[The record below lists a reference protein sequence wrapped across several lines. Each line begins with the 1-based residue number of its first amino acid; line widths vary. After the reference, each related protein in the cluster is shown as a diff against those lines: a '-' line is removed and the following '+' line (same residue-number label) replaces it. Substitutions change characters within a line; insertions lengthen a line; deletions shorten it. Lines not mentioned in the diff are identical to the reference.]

1 VTLSRCAWC
10 GTQFKGSEGTGRPR
24 LYCRRSCRQRDYESR
39 RRTTELGVGE
49 QELVVTRKQLE
60 EMRDRVFVLS
70 CALDDWDQ
78 AEATDRRRT
87 LNEVIAAARE
97 LVA

>member
-1 VTLSRCAWC
+1 
-10 GTQFKGSEGTGRPR
+10 
-24 LYCRRSCRQRDYESR
+24 
-39 RRTTELGVGE
+39 VGE
-49 QELVVTRKQLE
+49 QELVVTREQLE

-70 CALDDWDQ
+70 CALDDWD
-78 AEATDRRRT
+78 EAKPSDRKQT